1 MKEISGLHPASDF
14 TEVGEKFRRLING
27 DAQVD
32 DHLETRNGFNDEW
45 QLFATNQLWSRTWAR
60 NILQHQQ
67 LSLINLGM
75 LAGAARMEEWEIHFR
90 VALKVTKI
98 PLVQLRETI
107 LHIGMYCG
115 VPIGR
120 DCMAITRRV
129 LTELNIDLSEL
140 DNEVPA

>member
-1 MKEISGLHPASDF
+1 MQEKPDLYPDSDF
-14 TEVGEKFRRLING
+14 DEVGKKFRRHING
-27 DAQVD
+27 DAYVD
-32 DHLETRNGFNDEW
+32 DQLKARNGFNHEW
-45 QLFATNQLWSRTWAR
+45 QVYCTNQLWGRTWAR

-75 LAGAARMEEWEIHFR
+75 LAGAARMEEWEIHLR
-90 VALKVTKI
+90 VALTVTKI
-98 PLVQLRETI
+98 PLAQLRETI

-140 DNEVPA
+140 DNPASQ